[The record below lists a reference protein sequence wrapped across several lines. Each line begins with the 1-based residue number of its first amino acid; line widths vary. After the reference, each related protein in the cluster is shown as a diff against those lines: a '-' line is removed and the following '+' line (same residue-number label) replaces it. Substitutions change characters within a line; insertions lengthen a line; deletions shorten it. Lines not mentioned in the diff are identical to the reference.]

1 MTLLYDSHG
10 FVCVLYWNKKPYKL
24 WDVWTITSI
33 LILIIWFC
41 RQIVNTLNVNMSGKR
56 RKNEMI
62 FYSLISAFQRIFQYL
77 KRNIHN
83 SKRKL
88 WHSHPQPLLIKND
101 TQIVKAHAKWA
112 NNTHYKY
119 TLIFHRGGL
128 YYKILCTTKVR
139 R

>member
-1 MTLLYDSHG
+1 MTLLWFAWICLCTLLKQKALQIVRCMNDNNYSKSH
-10 FVCVLYWNKKPYKL
+10 Y
-24 WDVWTITSI
+24 
-33 LILIIWFC
+33 IIC